1 MLDSKGFDNWIL
13 QYDGSVKRSDE
24 AGEYPFAGYG
34 KILGTIRDRILAA
47 PGRDVLDL
55 GFGTAALTA
64 QLYEAGCR
72 IYGQDFSEG
81 MRALAQE
88 KMPEAKLYPGDFSE
102 ALAEELNGR
111 QYDAIVA
118 TYALHHLT
126 DEKKIALLKRLLPML
141 KEGGCLYIGDISFPT
156 RAAMEACRAANAGSW
171 DDDEIYCV
179 HEELVKEFPTMTFEA
194 FSQCGGL
201 MMIK

>member
-102 ALAEELNGR
+102 ALAEELTER
-111 QYDAIVA
+111 QYDAIFRAEAAVKRA
-118 TYALHHLT
+118 SEALRAGFTPDAVLT
-126 DEKKIALLKRLLPML
+126 DAEEAL
-141 KEGGCLYIGDISFPT
+141 
-156 RAAMEACRAANAGSW
+156 AALGEVSGRTLREDLVEAVFSRF
-171 DDDEIYCV
+171 CV
-179 HEELVKEFPTMTFEA
+179 GK
-194 FSQCGGL
+194 
-201 MMIK
+201 